1 MIAALGR
8 KRLSDFGLLS
18 GFNIDQGATVLFFRS
33 FWGDVME
40 RYESSGTGGRSAGLE
55 VYAVGDER
63 QRLVKGDP
71 LIKAVP
77 LASVP
82 MV

>member
-40 RYESSGTGGRSAGLE
+40 RYESSGLGAGQQGWKCMPSAMS
-55 VYAVGDER
+55 
-63 QRLVKGDP
+63 
-71 LIKAVP
+71 
-77 LASVP
+77 ASASLREIR
-82 MV
+82 